1 MLHGLMYKYI
11 LTLLYNIVGVYV
23 WPLSNLSHLY
33 IEYIDITATG
43 LATRMWDI
51 DITATGLAT
60 RMWDI
65 DITATGQA
73 NTHVGHVYFIF
84 ITCVMSAHSSVFPCL
99 QM

>member
-51 DITATGLAT
+51 DITATG
-60 RMWDI
+60 
-65 DITATGQA
+65 QA
-73 NTHVGHVYFIF
+73 NTHVGHVYFVF